1 MTASQTV
8 GERSVTVL
16 APISSSASAARRIIE
31 SAIDDTPL
39 ARVIDEALLLVTE
52 LVTNAIVH
60 AGTDIE
66 LHVQTTLDALRVE
79 VVDQSAGL
87 LALMPPNPSETREG
101 GRGLLL
107 LDALADEWGTRH
119 FGWGKSVWFTLG
131 SAALPQQATQES
143 PQESSL
149 NRGHERAPEPTQRAT
164 APGTRHDAVRAT
176 SSATPHSTGTAS
188 RHDISWLVS
197 LPPDLE
203 QRLSC
208 EQAIAELLHRLAA
221 GLSMAACW
229 VFSQSH
235 DDEQRWQLV
244 ASHDPI
250 SRAPEPATVRRS
262 AQRPIGRLPETGLL
276 VVSLHGP
283 SGVFGALVVDS
294 TDALS
299 ADDDAALR
307 LVADRIAIILRDDLA
322 RTAQLRSRGSL
333 ALLAEASEMFAGT
346 LDVQL
351 AMTLATQLVVPRF
364 ARWAAAWTTHDRL
377 PNLTAVAHADETRLA
392 DMQSAL
398 GGDEG
403 LDLAARLARD
413 LVERRP
419 NLLHGS
425 ELPTE
430 LVEERHGEVLALP
443 LVARRRLVGVLLVG
457 RPAGAIFGPD
467 DVGLLND
474 LARRTAVAVDSAR
487 LYEES
492 TSIARALQASLLPA
506 TLPTSDAV
514 EFGARYAAAGE
525 GNEVGGDF
533 YDVFELSGDRT
544 GWGIAIGDVCGKGPE
559 AAAITGMARDILRLL
574 VRDGQSCER
583 ALNSLNDAIL
593 ELGERGRF
601 CTATLGT
608 IEPDGDRLN
617 VCLTLAGHPAPVLVR
632 ADGNVAFAGRSGT
645 LLGVFADLTL
655 TEVSLTLGPGDA
667 LVFYTDGVTER
678 RNGNLLFGD
687 DNLLHCLRQAA
698 GQSADAIAGLLEESV
713 QRFGAARD
721 DLAVLVV
728 ARSHHERAPSST
740 S

>member
-1 MTASQTV
+1 
-8 GERSVTVL
+8 VTVL

-31 SAIDDTPL
+31 SAINDTPL

-66 LHVQTTLDALRVE
+66 LHVQTTLDAVHVE

-131 SAALPQQATQES
+131 GAPLPQQATQERPPES
-143 PQESSL
+143 PQESS
-149 NRGHERAPEPTQRAT
+149 HERAHERAQEPTQRPAT
-164 APGTRHDAVRAT
+164 PGTPGMRYDAAHPT
-176 SSATPHSTGTAS
+176 SRATPHSTRAAS

-221 GLSMAACW
+221 GLSMADCW

-244 ASHDPI
+244 TSHDPI

-262 AQRPIGRLPETGLL
+262 AQRPIGRLPDTGLL

-283 SGVFGALVVDS
+283 GGVFGALVVDS
-294 TDALS
+294 NDALS

-364 ARWAAAWTTHDRL
+364 ARWAAAWNTHDRL

-398 GGDEG
+398 GGNEG
-403 LDLAARLARD
+403 HDLAARLARD

-457 RPAGAIFGPD
+457 RPSGAIFGPD

-533 YDVFELSGDRT
+533 YDVFELSGDRI

-583 ALNSLNDAIL
+583 ALNCLNDAIL

-655 TEVSLTLGPGDA
+655 TEVTLVLGPGDA

-678 RNGNLLFGD
+678 RDGNLLFGD

-698 GQSADAIAGLLEESV
+698 GQSADAVAGLLEESV

-728 ARSHHERAPSST
+728 ACSHHENTPSST
-740 S
+740 T

>member
-8 GERSVTVL
+8 GEHSVSVL

-31 SAIDDTPL
+31 TAIDETPL
-39 ARVIDEALLLVTE
+39 TDLIDEALLLVTE

-66 LHVQTTLDALRVE
+66 LHVETTAETIRVE
-79 VVDQSAGL
+79 VIDQSPGVMAVVQ
-87 LALMPPNPSETREG
+87 ANPNETREG

-107 LDALADEWGTRH
+107 IDALADEWGTRH
-119 FGWGKSVWFTLG
+119 FGWGKSVWFRLG
-131 SAALPQQATQES
+131 GTALPHQS
-143 PQESSL
+143 PRSIKAVSGE
-149 NRGHERAPEPTQRAT
+149 T
-164 APGTRHDAVRAT
+164 AA
-176 SSATPHSTGTAS
+176 
-188 RHDISWLVS
+188 RHDISWLLG

-208 EQAIAELLHRLAA
+208 EQAIAELLHRLANGVGA
-221 GLSMAACW
+221 SDCW
-229 VFSQSH
+229 VFSQARE
-235 DDEQRWQLV
+235 DEPHWQVV
-244 ASHDPI
+244 AAHDPT
-250 SRAPEPATVRRS
+250 SQAPDAASVRRS
-262 AQRPIGRLPETGLL
+262 TQRPNDRLPEVGRFVIALN
-276 VVSLHGP
+276 GP
-283 SGVFGALVVDS
+283 NGTFGALVVDR
-294 TDALS
+294 
-299 ADDDAALR
+299 DDDVSAEDNAALR

-364 ARWAAAWTTHDRL
+364 AVWAAAWSMQDQLSTV
-377 PNLTAVAHADETRLA
+377 TAVAHADETRLGEL
-392 DMQSAL
+392 QTAL
-398 GGDEG
+398 SGDEG
-403 LDLAARLARD
+403 QALAARLAGS

-430 LVEERHGEVLALP
+430 LIDERQGEVLALP

-457 RPAGAIFGPD
+457 RPRGAMFGAD

-506 TLPTSDAV
+506 SLPRTDAV
-514 EFGARYAAAGE
+514 DFGARYTAAGE

-533 YDVFELSGDRT
+533 YDVFELSPQHGG

-574 VRDGQSCER
+574 VRDGQPSAR
-583 ALNSLNDAIL
+583 AFNRLNDAIL

-601 CTATLGT
+601 CTATLG
-608 IEPDGDRLN
+608 IVKPDGDRLK
-617 VCLTLAGHPAPVLVR
+617 VSLTLAGHPAPVLVR
-632 ADGNVAFAGRSGT
+632 TDGAVSFAGRSGT
-645 LLGVFADLTL
+645 LLGVFPDLEL
-655 TEVSLTLGPGDA
+655 TEVNLVLNPGDA

-678 RNGNLLFGD
+678 RNGNLMFGD
-687 DNLLHCLRQAA
+687 DNLVNCLRQAA
-698 GQSADAIAGLLEESV
+698 GQPADLIAGMLEEHV
-713 QRFGAARD
+713 QRFGTARD

-728 ARSHHERAPSST
+728 HCTTHEQPTPLTASPAAVENV
-740 S
+740 

>member
-8 GERSVTVL
+8 GEHSVTVL

-31 SAIDDTPL
+31 LAISETPL
-39 ARVIDEALLLVTE
+39 VSIVDEALLLVTE

-66 LHVQTTLDALRVE
+66 LHVETTGETIRVE
-79 VVDQSAGL
+79 VVDQSPGVMAVSQTG
-87 LALMPPNPSETREG
+87 PSDTREG

-119 FGWGKSVWFTLG
+119 FGWGKSVWFALG
-131 SAALPQQATQES
+131 GTSLPEHATRS
-143 PQESSL
+143 VAPL
-149 NRGHERAPEPTQRAT
+149 PDERP
-164 APGTRHDAVRAT
+164 
-176 SSATPHSTGTAS
+176 
-188 RHDISWLVS
+188 RHDISWLVA

-208 EQAIAELLHRLAA
+208 EQAIAELLHRLTAA
-221 GLSMAACW
+221 VGAPDCW
-229 VFSQSH
+229 VFSQAR
-235 DDEQRWQLV
+235 DDEQHWQLV
-244 ASHDPI
+244 TAHDPT
-250 SRAPEPATVRRS
+250 SHAPDPATVRRS
-262 AQRPIGRLPETGLL
+262 TQRSLDRLPGAGLL
-276 VVSLHGP
+276 SVALHGP
-283 SGVFGALVVDS
+283 TGIFGALVIDASDDS
-294 TDALS
+294 SPEDH
-299 ADDDAALR
+299 AALR

-364 ARWAAAWTTHDRL
+364 ARWAAAWSIHDHLTTV
-377 PNLTAVAHADETRLA
+377 TAVAHADETRLG
-392 DMQSAL
+392 DMQAAL

-403 LDLAARLARD
+403 QALAARLASL

-430 LVEERHGEVLALP
+430 LVDERHGEVLALP

-457 RPAGAIFGPD
+457 RQRGAMFGPD

-533 YDVFELSGDRT
+533 YDVFELSAEHG

-574 VRDGQSCER
+574 VRDGQSSER
-583 ALNSLNDAIL
+583 ALNQLNNAIL
-593 ELGERGRF
+593 ELGDRGRF

-608 IEPDGDRLN
+608 IQPDGNRLN
-617 VCLTLAGHPAPVLVR
+617 VSLTLAGHPAPVLLR
-632 ADGNVAFAGRSGT
+632 AGGAVSFAGRSGT
-645 LLGVFADLTL
+645 LLGVFPDLDL
-655 TEVSLTLGPGDA
+655 TEVSLVLNPGDA
-667 LVFYTDGVTER
+667 LIFYTDGVTER
-678 RNGNLLFGD
+678 RHGNLMFGD
-687 DNLLHCLRQAA
+687 DNLLACLRQAA
-698 GQSADAIAGLLEESV
+698 GQPGDAIAGMLEEHV
-713 QRFGAARD
+713 QRFGTARD

-728 ARSHHERAPSST
+728 HCTTHEQSAT
-740 S
+740 